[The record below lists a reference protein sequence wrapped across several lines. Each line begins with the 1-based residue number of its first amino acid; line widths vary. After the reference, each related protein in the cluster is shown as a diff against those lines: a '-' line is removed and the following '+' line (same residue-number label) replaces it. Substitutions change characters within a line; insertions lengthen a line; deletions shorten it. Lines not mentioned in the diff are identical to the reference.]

1 MTDNISP
8 RAETP
13 RRIKI
18 LLGISL
24 AFNLAFVGLL
34 AGAMWRHGG
43 PGSQHGAAPGLSAY
57 ARPYVMALP
66 RSERR
71 AMLRDMRQHAGESMP
86 DRGARRAVYADVL
99 AQLRRDPFDPAAL
112 TAALERQS
120 RMTTNVQEAAQAAW
134 LRRVLDMDAAARLA
148 YAAAIEDELQR
159 GPRHQKMHD

>member
-1 MTDNISP
+1 
-8 RAETP
+8 
-13 RRIKI
+13 
-18 LLGISL
+18 
-24 AFNLAFVGLL
+24 
-34 AGAMWRHGG
+34 
-43 PGSQHGAAPGLSAY
+43 
-57 ARPYVMALP
+57 MALP